1 MGEGKISEKTEG
13 PAVFTS
19 ELYNKW
25 TLETAKKYAHNDDIS

>member
-1 MGEGKISEKTEG
+1 MGEGKISEKTES

-25 TLETAKKYAHNDDIS
+25 TLEAAQKYAHNYDTS

>member
-1 MGEGKISEKTEG
+1 MGEGKISEKTKG

-25 TLETAKKYAHNDDIS
+25 TLEAAQKYAHDDDTS